1 MEEDVLPRR
10 DPARKMGNPGGAEL
24 EKAQEA

>member
-1 MEEDVLPRR
+1 MEKDILPRR
-10 DPARKMGNPGGAEL
+10 DTARKMGNPGGAEL